1 MATYVTLVN
10 FTEQG
15 IRNVKDSPERF
26 AAFRALAEKLGVA
39 VRSVHYT
46 VGAHDM
52 VVVVDGS
59 DEAVTA
65 VLLKVGS
72 LGNVRTQTM
81 RAYTPDEMIGIL
93 AKVP

>member
-15 IRNVKDSPERF
+15 IRNVKESPERF
-26 AAFRALAEKLGVA
+26 AAFRGLAEKLGVT
-39 VRSVHYT
+39 VRSAHYT

-52 VVVVDGS
+52 VVVVDGP

-81 RAYTPDEMIGIL
+81 RAYTPDEMKGVL